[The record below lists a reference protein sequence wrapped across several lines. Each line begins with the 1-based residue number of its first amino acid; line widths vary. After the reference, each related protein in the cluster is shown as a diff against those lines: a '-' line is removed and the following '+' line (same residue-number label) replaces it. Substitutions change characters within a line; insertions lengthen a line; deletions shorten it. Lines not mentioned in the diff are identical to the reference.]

1 MNSNQPLRKGMA
13 GTLDGVRVLDLS
25 RHLAGPYCAM
35 MLGDLGA
42 EVIKVERPPLLA
54 GGTGGGDETR
64 QWGPP
69 FVGGESAYY
78 LCCNRNKKSLTL
90 NLKHEQGVAIAR
102 ELARN
107 SDVLIEN
114 FRVGGADELGL
125 GYADLKGFNSRL
137 IYCSI
142 SGFGHTGPDRNLGS
156 YDFLIQGRG
165 GFMSITGERNGPP
178 MKVGVAI
185 VDVATALFASNAIL
199 AALFARERTGVGQ
212 HLDIALFDSQIALLA
227 NIGSNHLCSGEV
239 PQRWGNAHASIVP
252 YQAFQAADD
261 YLILAIGNDGQWERF
276 CAAAGVSAWAKDA
289 RFATNP
295 QRVAHRDALI
305 PILEDLLRQKTVAE
319 WLQRCDAADVPA
331 GPVNTIDKVFTDPQT
346 LARGMLVEMPHPTAG
361 TVRLAGT
368 PLNLSTTP
376 AQMRLPPP
384 LLGEHTDEILTNM
397 LALDEA
403 TIAQLRREG
412 VV

>member
-1 MNSNQPLRKGMA
+1 MIGA
-13 GTLDGVRVLDLS
+13 LDGVRVLDLS

-35 MLGDLGA
+35 MLGDFGA
-42 EVIKVERPPLLA
+42 EVIKVERPEI
-54 GGTGGGDETR
+54 GDETR
-64 QWGPP
+64 HWGPP

-90 NLKHEQGVAIAR
+90 NLKHSQGVTIAQN
-102 ELARN
+102 LAAG

-114 FRVGGADELGL
+114 FRIGGLDELGL
-125 GYADLKGFNSRL
+125 GYKDLKQINPRL

-142 SGFGHTGPDRNLGS
+142 SGFGHTGPDRELGG
-156 YDFLIQGRG
+156 YDFLIQGRA
-165 GFMSITGERNGPP
+165 GFMSITGERDGSPI
-178 MKVGVAI
+178 KVGVAI

-199 AALFARERTGVGQ
+199 AALFARERTGEGQ
-212 HLDIALFDSQIALLA
+212 HLDLALFDSQIALLA
-227 NIGSNHLCSGEV
+227 NVGSNYLCSDEV
-239 PQRWGNAHASIVP
+239 PQRWGNAHSSIVP

-261 YLILAIGNDGQWERF
+261 YLILAIGNDGQWGRF
-276 CAAAGVSAWAKDA
+276 CEAAGMTAWADEE

-295 QRVAHRDALI
+295 QRVAHREVLI
-305 PILEDLLRQKTVAE
+305 PMLESLFRQKPVVE
-319 WLQRCDAADVPA
+319 WLRLCADADVPA
-331 GPVNTIDKVFTDPQT
+331 GPVNTLNEVFADPQV

-376 AQMRLPPP
+376 TQIRLPPP
-384 LLGEHTDEILTNM
+384 LLGEHTHEILSNV
-397 LALDEA
+397 LALEDSS
-403 TIAQLRREG
+403 IAELRRNR